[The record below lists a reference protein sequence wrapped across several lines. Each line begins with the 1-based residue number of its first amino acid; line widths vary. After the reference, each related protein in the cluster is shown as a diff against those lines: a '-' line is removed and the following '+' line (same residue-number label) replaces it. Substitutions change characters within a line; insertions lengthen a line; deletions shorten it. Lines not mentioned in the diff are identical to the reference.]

1 MVYSGTLTG
10 YPDTYATGLVDPTAA
25 APESWTNPESHQY
38 RFVVT
43 VQDANAAQGRDA
55 TQTFTWEARNT

>member
-25 APESWTNPESHQY
+25 APESWTNPGSHQY
-38 RFVVT
+38 RT
-43 VQDANAAQGRDA
+43 GS
-55 TQTFTWEARNT
+55 W